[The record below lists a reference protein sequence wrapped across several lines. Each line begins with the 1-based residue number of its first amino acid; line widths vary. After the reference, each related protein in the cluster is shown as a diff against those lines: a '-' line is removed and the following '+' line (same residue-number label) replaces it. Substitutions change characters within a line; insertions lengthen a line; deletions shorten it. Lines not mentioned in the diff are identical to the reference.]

1 MDTQKLRKNIKRLRR
16 AKIKFKERIQK
27 FYKKKIQEIDDEIYS
42 TQLLIKSKE
51 KNDKV
56 IFSSKMTSQL
66 KPYSPSPMKAK
77 TRKKERL
84 DSIHN
89 FELSKRIDA
98 RRKRAKR
105 GTFRIPKLRKTGRDL
120 TKGGRKKTRRKKK
133 RKHKKSFQGR
143 ECKIR

>member
-77 TRKKERL
+77 TRKKKGLINIDLKKIANVNGGLQRIR
-84 DSIHN
+84 DSRYKPQPINRQAARAVGIYLSLIH
-89 FELSKRIDA
+89 I
-98 RRKRAKR
+98 
-105 GTFRIPKLRKTGRDL
+105 
-120 TKGGRKKTRRKKK
+120 
-133 RKHKKSFQGR
+133 
-143 ECKIR
+143 

>member
-51 KNDKV
+51 KNDKI

-77 TRKKERL
+77 TRKKKGLINIDLKKIANVDGGLQRIR
-84 DSIHN
+84 DSRYKPQPIN
-89 FELSKRIDA
+89 RQAA
-98 RRKRAKR
+98 RAV
-105 GTFRIPKLRKTGRDL
+105 GIYS
-120 TKGGRKKTRRKKK
+120 KKK
-133 RKHKKSFQGR
+133 Y
-143 ECKIR
+143 

>member
-1 MDTQKLRKNIKRLRR
+1 MDTQKLRKNIKRLRK

-77 TRKKERL
+77 TRKKKGLINIDLKKIANVDGGLQRIR
-84 DSIHN
+84 DSRYKPQPIN
-89 FELSKRIDA
+89 RQAARAVGIYSKKI
-98 RRKRAKR
+98 
-105 GTFRIPKLRKTGRDL
+105 LESGR
-120 TKGGRKKTRRKKK
+120 T
-133 RKHKKSFQGR
+133 
-143 ECKIR
+143 

>member
-77 TRKKERL
+77 TRKKKGLINIDLKKIANVDGGLQRIR
-84 DSIHN
+84 DSRYKPQPIN
-89 FELSKRIDA
+89 RQVARAVGIYSKKI
-98 RRKRAKR
+98 
-105 GTFRIPKLRKTGRDL
+105 LESGR
-120 TKGGRKKTRRKKK
+120 T
-133 RKHKKSFQGR
+133 
-143 ECKIR
+143 

>member
-77 TRKKERL
+77 LE
-84 DSIHN
+84 
-89 FELSKRIDA
+89 
-98 RRKRAKR
+98 
-105 GTFRIPKLRKTGRDL
+105 
-120 TKGGRKKTRRKKK
+120 KK
-133 RKHKKSFQGR
+133 RFN
-143 ECKIR
+143 

>member
-1 MDTQKLRKNIKRLRR
+1 MPNIYVLSLDMDTQKLRKNIKRLRR

-77 TRKKERL
+77 TRKKKGLINIDLKKIANVDGGLQRIR
-84 DSIHN
+84 DSRYKPQPIN
-89 FELSKRIDA
+89 RQAA
-98 RRKRAKR
+98 RAV
-105 GTFRIPKLRKTGRDL
+105 GIYS
-120 TKGGRKKTRRKKK
+120 KKK
-133 RKHKKSFQGR
+133 Y
-143 ECKIR
+143 

>member
-77 TRKKERL
+77 TRKKKGLININLKKIANVDGGLQRIR
-84 DSIHN
+84 DSRYKPQPIN
-89 FELSKRIDA
+89 RQAA
-98 RRKRAKR
+98 RAV
-105 GTFRIPKLRKTGRDL
+105 GIYS
-120 TKGGRKKTRRKKK
+120 KKK
-133 RKHKKSFQGR
+133 Y
-143 ECKIR
+143 

>member
-1 MDTQKLRKNIKRLRR
+1 MPNIYVLSLDMDTQKLRKNIKRLRR
-16 AKIKFKERIQK
+16 AKIKFKEKIQK

-77 TRKKERL
+77 TRKKKGLINIDLKKIANVDGGLQRIR
-84 DSIHN
+84 DSRYKPQPIN
-89 FELSKRIDA
+89 RQAA
-98 RRKRAKR
+98 RAV
-105 GTFRIPKLRKTGRDL
+105 GIYS
-120 TKGGRKKTRRKKK
+120 KKK
-133 RKHKKSFQGR
+133 Y
-143 ECKIR
+143 

>member
-56 IFSSKMTSQL
+56 IFSSKMTSQP

-77 TRKKERL
+77 TRKKKGLINIDLKKIANVDGGLQRIR
-84 DSIHN
+84 DSRYKPQPIN
-89 FELSKRIDA
+89 RQAA
-98 RRKRAKR
+98 RAV
-105 GTFRIPKLRKTGRDL
+105 GIYS
-120 TKGGRKKTRRKKK
+120 KKK
-133 RKHKKSFQGR
+133 Y
-143 ECKIR
+143 

>member
-1 MDTQKLRKNIKRLRR
+1 MDNHKLRKNIKRLRR

-77 TRKKERL
+77 TRKKKGLINIDLKKIANVDGGLQRIR
-84 DSIHN
+84 DSRYKPQPIN
-89 FELSKRIDA
+89 RQAA
-98 RRKRAKR
+98 RAV
-105 GTFRIPKLRKTGRDL
+105 GIYS
-120 TKGGRKKTRRKKK
+120 KKK
-133 RKHKKSFQGR
+133 Y
-143 ECKIR
+143 

>member
-77 TRKKERL
+77 TRKKKGLINIDLKKIANVDGGLQRIR
-84 DSIHN
+84 DSRYKPQPIN
-89 FELSKRIDA
+89 RQAA
-98 RRKRAKR
+98 RAV
-105 GTFRIPKLRKTGRDL
+105 GIYS
-120 TKGGRKKTRRKKK
+120 KKK
-133 RKHKKSFQGR
+133 Y
-143 ECKIR
+143 

>member
-1 MDTQKLRKNIKRLRR
+1 MPNIYVVSLDMDTQKLRKNIKRLRR

-77 TRKKERL
+77 TRKKKGLINIDLKKIANVDGGLQRIR
-84 DSIHN
+84 DSRYKPQPIN
-89 FELSKRIDA
+89 RQAA
-98 RRKRAKR
+98 RAV
-105 GTFRIPKLRKTGRDL
+105 GIYS
-120 TKGGRKKTRRKKK
+120 KKK
-133 RKHKKSFQGR
+133 Y
-143 ECKIR
+143 

>member
-1 MDTQKLRKNIKRLRR
+1 PNIYVVSLDMDTQKLRKNIKRLRR

-77 TRKKERL
+77 TRKKKGLINIDLKKIANVDGGLQRIR
-84 DSIHN
+84 DSRYKPQPIN
-89 FELSKRIDA
+89 RQAA
-98 RRKRAKR
+98 RAV
-105 GTFRIPKLRKTGRDL
+105 GIYS
-120 TKGGRKKTRRKKK
+120 KKK
-133 RKHKKSFQGR
+133 Y
-143 ECKIR
+143 

>member
-56 IFSSKMTSQL
+56 IFSSKMTSHF

-77 TRKKERL
+77 TRKKKGLINIDLKKIANVDGGLQRIR
-84 DSIHN
+84 DSRFKPQPIN
-89 FELSKRIDA
+89 RQAA
-98 RRKRAKR
+98 RAV
-105 GTFRIPKLRKTGRDL
+105 GIYS
-120 TKGGRKKTRRKKK
+120 KKK
-133 RKHKKSFQGR
+133 Y
-143 ECKIR
+143 

>member
-27 FYKKKIQEIDDEIYS
+27 FYKKKMQEIDDEIYS

-77 TRKKERL
+77 TRKKKGLINIDLKKIANVDGGLQRIR
-84 DSIHN
+84 DSRYKPQPIN
-89 FELSKRIDA
+89 RQAA
-98 RRKRAKR
+98 RAV
-105 GTFRIPKLRKTGRDL
+105 GIYS
-120 TKGGRKKTRRKKK
+120 KKK
-133 RKHKKSFQGR
+133 Y
-143 ECKIR
+143 

>member
-1 MDTQKLRKNIKRLRR
+1 VPNIYVVSLDMDTQKLRKNIKRLRR

-77 TRKKERL
+77 TRKKKGLINIDLKKIANVDGGLQRIR
-84 DSIHN
+84 DSRYKPQPIN
-89 FELSKRIDA
+89 RQAA
-98 RRKRAKR
+98 RAV
-105 GTFRIPKLRKTGRDL
+105 GIYS
-120 TKGGRKKTRRKKK
+120 KKK
-133 RKHKKSFQGR
+133 Y
-143 ECKIR
+143 

>member
-16 AKIKFKERIQK
+16 AKIKFKEKIQK

-77 TRKKERL
+77 TRKKKGLINIDLKKIANVDGGLQRIR
-84 DSIHN
+84 DSRYKPQPIN
-89 FELSKRIDA
+89 RQAA
-98 RRKRAKR
+98 RAV
-105 GTFRIPKLRKTGRDL
+105 GIYS
-120 TKGGRKKTRRKKK
+120 KKK
-133 RKHKKSFQGR
+133 Y
-143 ECKIR
+143 

>member
-1 MDTQKLRKNIKRLRR
+1 MPNIYVVSLDMDTQKLRKNIKRLRR

-77 TRKKERL
+77 TRKKKGLINIDLKKIANVDGGLQRIR
-84 DSIHN
+84 DSRYKPLPIN
-89 FELSKRIDA
+89 RQAA
-98 RRKRAKR
+98 RAV
-105 GTFRIPKLRKTGRDL
+105 GIYS
-120 TKGGRKKTRRKKK
+120 KKK
-133 RKHKKSFQGR
+133 Y
-143 ECKIR
+143 